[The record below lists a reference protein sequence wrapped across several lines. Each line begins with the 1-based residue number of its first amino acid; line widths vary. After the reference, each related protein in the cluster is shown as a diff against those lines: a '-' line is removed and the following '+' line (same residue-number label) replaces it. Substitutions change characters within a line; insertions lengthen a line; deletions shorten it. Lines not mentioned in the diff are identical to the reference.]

1 MPFLSSLGEGY
12 TLVPCHTW
20 ILDTWSSGS
29 SSLWAGQD
37 FYSRGWSPEGRCAP
51 LIKVMIATPLWF
63 WQEHLL
69 MHTALHSALSG
80 QGSLFLHHW
89 QSVNTLTTPCNELH
103 GCWVGAHIQVS
114 IPAKVSFSRCSCLW
128 ASSVQLN
135 LRDNEKVRKAEQ
147 KVRGHSTHCWTSW
160 AFYNVTS
167 ILLDILFYYN
177 CFCDRSFWCHC
188 IFMSRRVKSAFSA
201 VKQVKIA

>member
-1 MPFLSSLGEGY
+1 MSYLDIGHVVIRQLKPLGRSRFLQQGLKSWRQMC
-12 TLVPCHTW
+12 TT
-20 ILDTWSSGS
+20 DT
-29 SSLWAGQD
+29 
-37 FYSRGWSPEGRCAP
+37 R
-51 LIKVMIATPLWF
+51 KVMIATLLWF

-69 MHTALHSALSG
+69 MHTALRSALSG

-89 QSVNTLTTPCNELH
+89 QSINTLTTPCNELH
-103 GCWVGAHIQVS
+103 GYWVEAHIQVS

-135 LRDNEKVRKAEQ
+135 LRDNEEVRKAEQ

-167 ILLDILFYYN
+167 ILLGIWFYYN

-188 IFMSRRVKSAFSA
+188 IFISRRIKSAFSA